1 MFNEIERE
9 KALAIVRIFE
19 TGRVKPD
26 YRALAVLNDGAG
38 VSYGMFQFTHRSGAL
53 CDVVERYLKAAGAAG
68 RDLLESRMPLLAR
81 TTPRA
86 VEKLADDRE
95 FHAALR
101 TAAGTAEMRAAQHQV
116 AHVRYIAPALRI
128 CDEFGFVTPLALAAV
143 LDGIVHGSFARFAR
157 LAKGRSER
165 VRVSDYLRRRD
176 AWLRGSVRLR
186 ATAYRTSFFLREAA
200 RGNWQLE
207 LPLTVNGHRLT
218 AESLEQDR
226 GAASVPPTEALPEP
240 AHNEPQAPA
249 ENPPTDAPRPTIL
262 AAAGEAFDEVD
273 VVVEGIARRTERAR
287 TLWATLAGTLWQTL
301 WAAVAFL
308 AGIPKEVWIAAAVA
322 AAILTAIYV
331 YRQLKSN
338 RNTEAKK

>member
-226 GAASVPPTEALPEP
+226 GAASVPPTERPSRTRTQRTSSSCREP
-240 AHNEPQAPA
+240 RRQTRRGPRYLRRPARHLMRWTSSSKGSRGEPS
-249 ENPPTDAPRPTIL
+249 
-262 AAAGEAFDEVD
+262 GH
-273 VVVEGIARRTERAR
+273 ARCGRRLRAR
-287 TLWATLAGTLWQTL
+287 CGRRFGRRSRSLPA
-301 WAAVAFL
+301 
-308 AGIPKEVWIAAAVA
+308 
-322 AAILTAIYV
+322 
-331 YRQLKSN
+331 YR
-338 RNTEAKK
+338 KKFGSRRRLRRRS